1 MLAETGQFDFLTKP
15 IVQAWLGMLKRSSE
29 SKREFNELARQL
41 STLYS
46 KPSSYMWKP
55 EYVNAYMGKGITP
68 PKFQM
73 TVNKP
78 YEYVSIFLPLLWW
91 DYPNRK
97 VSKHKRL
104 EFDAEALSGG
114 DPNRQ
119 QMLEELL
126 QRDAIYDTNN
136 DARCQ
141 LLDKYLNY
149 SQVVQPGDG
158 LSHHIESALVDALVK
173 GRGVLAIEPYRVPG
187 SQTTLT
193 GAFYRSVD
201 DLFIDPDCVDP
212 TLTTADWVAI
222 RHLEHFTK
230 VEERFKL
237 RKNSLRGKGTLESSN
252 SQWDAGTGVTS
263 DRSAGQDRKNLI
275 EWYEIWS
282 RCGIGAKLSGID
294 KPIYS
299 GFDDVA
305 GDFVYLCISPAMPQ
319 CPLNLTTQDMVNENY
334 GGEGVPFT
342 DEDLIEKLQ
351 WPTPTWM
358 ANRFPIALLDF
369 TTKPNSAWPIP
380 PMAPAIGYMSCLNI
394 LVSCLA
400 QQGYDSRHIAIAYM
414 EGAIP
419 DLKKKLESDETPLL
433 IGIDADLAAKQ
444 IGEII
449 QYLKRPEMNN
459 DLPQTIEFI
468 STKIAESTG
477 LLPLLYA
484 SNEGGVDRSAEASKN
499 RNSKA
504 TLRPDHM
511 GQKVAKWQT
520 VVAEVEKICAYY
532 HVKASDVAPLMG
544 EAGAMLWGEL
554 VENAEPTSVLHGMYC
569 LVETSDM
576 QKPDRDKQVGDL
588 SKLMQWLLPII
599 GTEAASTGDYSAVNG
614 FAQAFGDG
622 MEQDVSKFLVPP
634 RQPREPDPVM
644 QAQTQAEL
652 DLTAA
657 KAEKLRAD
665 AGAVGVTAGAAQQS
679 AEAKAMADQQKLA
692 MDQQKSEHTLG
703 IAQTQ
708 AELKRQ
714 QAEHAMSLAERK
726 AEMQRQSAEQ
736 SSIIK
741 GTQAEHGIG
750 LKQEAASVALQA
762 KQRQMQLATEQ
773 AIIKANMDR
782 MLGQQKLQHQSESGT
797 QQLIQSDQQHKQS
810 INQAAVDMWSRVQER
825 ALANKFSQ
833 RGGGDQ

>member
-1 MLAETGQFDFLTKP
+1 MIAETGRFDFLTKP
-15 IVQAWLGMLKRSSE
+15 IVQAWLGMLKRSAE
-29 SKREFNELARQL
+29 SKREFNELARQVN
-41 STLYS
+41 SLYS

-55 EYVNAYMGKGITP
+55 EYVNAYMGKDITP

-104 EFDAEALSGG
+104 QFDAEILSGG
-114 DPNRQ
+114 DPARQ

-126 QRDAIYDTNN
+126 QRDAFGDVNN

-141 LLDKYLNY
+141 LTEKYLNY
-149 SQVVQPGDG
+149 TQVVQPGEG
-158 LSHHIESALVDALVK
+158 LSHHIEMALVDALVK
-173 GRGVLAIEPYRVPG
+173 GRGVLAVEPYRVPG

-230 VEERFKL
+230 IEDRFGL
-237 RKNSLRGKGTLESSN
+237 PKNSLRGKGTLESSN
-252 SQWDAGTGVTS
+252 GQWDSGIGVTS
-263 DRSAGQDRKNLI
+263 DRGAGQDRKNLI

-282 RCGIGAKLSGID
+282 RCGIGSKLSGID
-294 KPIYS
+294 KPVYA

-305 GDFVYLCISPAMPQ
+305 GDFVYLCISPSLPQ
-319 CPLNLTTQDMVNENY
+319 SPMNLTTADLVNENY
-334 GGEGVPFT
+334 GGEGIPFT
-342 DEDLIEKLQ
+342 DEDLVAKLQ

-358 ANRFPIALLDF
+358 ANRFPVALLDF
-369 TTKPNSAWPIP
+369 TLKANSAWPIP

-400 QQGYDSRHIAIAYM
+400 QQGYDSRFLAIAYM

-419 DLKKKLESDETPLL
+419 DLKKKLESGETPLL

-444 IGEII
+444 INEII

-468 STKIAESTG
+468 SQKIAESTG

-504 TLRPDHM
+504 TLRPEHM
-511 GQKVAKWQT
+511 GQKVSKWQT
-520 VVAEVEKICAYY
+520 VVAELEKICAYY
-532 HVKASDVAPLMG
+532 HVKSSDVAPLMG

-554 VENAEPTSVLHGMYC
+554 IENADPTSVLHGMYC
-569 LVETSDM
+569 VVETSDM

-588 SKLMQWLLPII
+588 SKLMLWLLPII
-599 GTEAASTGDYSAVNG
+599 GTESAATGDYSAVNG
-614 FAQAFGDG
+614 FAEAFGDG

-634 RQPREPDPVM
+634 RSQPQPDPI
-644 QAQTQAEL
+644 AEATAQAEL
-652 DLTAA
+652 DLTTA

-665 AGAVGVTAGAAQQS
+665 AGAVGVTAGAAQQT
-679 AEAKAMADQQKLA
+679 AESKMMADQQKLEMERQSA
-692 MDQQKSEHTLG
+692 EHTMG
-703 IAQTQ
+703 VAQTQ
-708 AELKRQ
+708 AELNRQ
-714 QAEHAMSLAERK
+714 KAEHAMSLAERK
-726 AEMQRQSAEQ
+726 SELQRQSAEQ
-736 SSIIK
+736 MAIIK
-741 GTQAEHGIG
+741 GSQAEHGIG
-750 LKQEAASVALQA
+750 LKRDAAAIAMEA

-773 AIIKANMDR
+773 AIIKANTDR
-782 MLGQQKLQHQSESGT
+782 MLAQQKLQHQAATGA
-797 QQLIQSDQQHKQS
+797 QQLIQSDQQHKQT
-810 INQAAVDMWSRVQER
+810 INQAAVDMWSRIQER
-825 ALANKFSQ
+825 RAATLFSP
-833 RGGGDQ
+833 RGGDQ

>member
-1 MLAETGQFDFLTKP
+1 MIAETGQFDFLTKP
-15 IVQAWLGMLKRSSE
+15 IVQAWLGMLKRSAE
-29 SKREFNELARQL
+29 SKREFNELARQVN
-41 STLYS
+41 SLYS

-55 EYVNAYMGKGITP
+55 EYVNAYMGKDITP

-78 YEYVSIFLPLLWW
+78 FEYVSIFLPLLWW

-97 VSKHKRL
+97 VARHKRL
-104 EFDAEALSGG
+104 QFDAEILSGG

-119 QMLEELL
+119 QVLEQLL
-126 QRDAIYDTNN
+126 ARDAFGDVNN

-141 LLDKYLNY
+141 LFDKYLNY
-149 SQVVQPGDG
+149 SQLVQPGEG
-158 LSHHIESALVDALVK
+158 LSHHIEMALVDALVK

-222 RHLEHFTK
+222 RHLEHFSK
-230 VEERFKL
+230 VEERFGL
-237 RKNSLRGKGTLESSN
+237 PKNELRGKGTLETSN
-252 SQWDAGTGVTS
+252 GQWDSGTGMAS
-263 DRSAGQDRKNLI
+263 DRGAGQERKNLI

-299 GFDDVA
+299 GFDEVA
-305 GDFVYLCISPAMPQ
+305 GDFVYLCISPSMPK
-319 CPLNLTTQDMVNENY
+319 CPLNLTTRDMVDENY
-334 GGEGVPFT
+334 GGEGIPFT
-342 DEDLIEKLQ
+342 DDDLVEKLQ

-358 ANRFPIALLDF
+358 ANRFPVALLDF
-369 TTKPNSAWPIP
+369 TLKSNSAWPIP

-400 QQGYDSRHIAIAYM
+400 QQGYDSRTLAIAYM

-419 DLKKKLESDETPLL
+419 DLKKKIESNETPLL

-444 IGEII
+444 ITEII

-459 DLPQTIEFI
+459 DLPKTIEFI
-468 STKIAESTG
+468 SQKIAESTG

-504 TLRPDHM
+504 TLRPEHM
-511 GQKVAKWQT
+511 GQKVSKWQT
-520 VVAEVEKICAYY
+520 VVAELEKICAYY
-532 HVKASDVAPLMG
+532 HVKSDDVAPLMG
-544 EAGAMLWGEL
+544 ETGAMLWGEL
-554 VENAEPTSVLHGMYC
+554 VENADPQAVLHGMYC
-569 LVETSDM
+569 TVEASDM

-588 SKLMQWLLPII
+588 SKLMQWLLPIL
-599 GTEAASTGDYSAVNG
+599 GTEAAATGNYSAVNG
-614 FAQAFGDG
+614 FIESFGDG
-622 MEQDVSKFLVPP
+622 MEQDVSRILVPP
-634 RQPREPDPVM
+634 REQQQPDPMM
-644 QAQTQAEL
+644 QAQTEAEL

-665 AGAVGVTAGAAQQS
+665 AAASGATAGVAQQA
-679 AEAKAMADQQKLA
+679 AEAKAMSDQAKMEMDRQKL
-692 MDQQKSEHTLG
+692 EHSLG
-703 IAQTQ
+703 IAQSQ
-708 AELKRQ
+708 AELSRQ
-714 QAEHAMSLAERK
+714 KAEHTMSLAEQK
-726 AEMQRQSAEQ
+726 AELQRQAAEQ
-736 SSIIK
+736 SAIIK
-741 GTQAEHGIG
+741 GAQAEHGIG
-750 LKQEAASVALQA
+750 IKHDAAALALEA
-762 KQRQMQLATEQ
+762 KRRQMQLAAEQ
-773 AIIKANMDR
+773 AIIKANTDR
-782 MLGQQKLQHQSESGT
+782 MLGQQKLQHQAVSGM
-797 QQLIQSDQQHKQS
+797 QDLMQSDQQHKQS
-810 INQAAVDMWSRVQER
+810 INQAAIDMWSRIQER
-825 ALANKFSQ
+825 RAATLFSPKEG
-833 RGGGDQ
+833 R